1 MDRRTFVQRA
11 TITAAGFG
19 ILRNVEACAPARPS
33 LPPEPVPIPGTF
45 AEIRDKFFAYYLQHD
60 PVTSTYLGGDGYSP
74 ELADSNG
81 RLRDYRQAS
90 LDAEVSFYK
99 SLRASLLRLLPPIPA
114 TVDTTTRTVV
124 AAPTVVPQVLTPIEL
139 VDHRVMS
146 SQIAFLI
153 HQIGEL
159 RYHQRAV
166 DTYVAEP
173 FRGVDWQ
180 IQQMTEI
187 PGGSLGTQAEWQ
199 LVVTRAQSI
208 PAYLEVAK
216 TNLLAGKQ
224 AGNIPDKRMVQRDGI
239 NGSRANAE
247 YFRKTLP
254 ELVTGYVSKQA
265 FAQPT
270 MALVTATG
278 MAAATAWDQFADFL
292 AANFDVNEAVDRFAS
307 GEREYEWRVHTL
319 LGDPRSAAEL
329 YDYGAQQVA
338 LYTAR
343 IVEVARDF
351 ANEAKLGLPFNTDA
365 EKYAGVRRVME
376 FLSKDSP
383 RDDTQLLRWY
393 REAGVRAVTYGREQG
408 LFDIPQ
414 SYRLDVFPTP
424 PVLRSTIDAAYY
436 PAPPFKKT
444 GVGRFY
450 LTPTG
455 NSPAALKENN
465 FSSVAD
471 TAVHEG
477 FPGHDWHYKYMN
489 AHTDAISNIRW
500 LTPGAVEDSS
510 SMWADSMA
518 AEGWA
523 LYAEEL
529 MSEPTP
535 NRPYGFYSRGEYL
548 YELQGQLL
556 RAVRIVVDV
565 GIHTGRMTFDQA
577 IDYFTEHVSFVP
589 NARIN
594 AAANPTA
601 RAITD
606 GATRAIYRYSKWP
619 TQAITYNLGKNAII
633 SLRDECKT
641 REGSTFSKKKFH
653 ERFMGMGT
661 IPAGYFRESFLSQCG
676 AAPAPGN
683 P

>member
-1 MDRRTFVQRA
+1 MDRRKFVQRA
-11 TITAAGFG
+11 TVTAAGLG
-19 ILRNVEACAPARPS
+19 LLRNVQACAPTRPAA
-33 LPPEPVPIPGTF
+33 PPEPVPLPGTF
-45 AEIRDKFFAYYLQHD
+45 AEVRDRFFVYHLQKN

-81 RLRDYRQAS
+81 RLRDYTQAA
-90 LDAEVSFYK
+90 LDAEVEFYR
-99 SLRASLLRLLPPIPA
+99 SVRASLQRMMPA
-114 TVDTTTRTVV
+114 TVPATP
-124 AAPTVVPQVLTPIEL
+124 APTQAQTPPVALTPVEQ
-139 VDHRVMS
+139 VDHRVLS
-146 SQIAFLI
+146 AQVDFLI

-180 IQQMTEI
+180 IQQMTEF
-187 PGGSLGTQAEWQ
+187 PGGSLGTEAEWQ
-199 LVVTRAQSI
+199 LVVTRAMAT
-208 PAYLEVAK
+208 PAYLEAAK
-216 TNLLAGKQ
+216 TNLSAGKR

-254 ELVTGYVSKQA
+254 ELVTGYAGKQP
-265 FAQPT
+265 FARATIAQ
-270 MALVTATG
+270 VTSAG
-278 MAAATAWDQFADFL
+278 MTAATAWDQFADFL
-292 AANFDVNEAVDRFAS
+292 GTTFDVNETVDRFSA

-338 LYTAR
+338 LYTGK
-343 IVEVARDF
+343 IVEVAQAF
-351 ANEAKLGLPFNTDA
+351 AREAKLNLAFNTDA

-383 RDDTQLLRWY
+383 RDDNQLLRWY
-393 REAGVRAVTYGREQG
+393 REAGARAVAYGREQN

-414 SYRLDVFPTP
+414 SYRLDVVPTP

-455 NSPAALKENN
+455 NDPAALKENN

-489 AHTDAISNIRW
+489 EHKDQITNIRW

-518 AEGWA
+518 AEGWG

-529 MSEPTP
+529 MSDPAP
-535 NRPYGFYSRGEYL
+535 NHPYGFYSRGEYL

-589 NARIN
+589 NARTN
-594 AAANPTA
+594 AAADPTA
-601 RAITD
+601 RAITE
-606 GATRAIYRYSKWP
+606 GATRALYRYSKWP
-619 TQAITYNLGKNAII
+619 TQAITYNLGKNAIV
-633 SLRDECKT
+633 SLREECKT
-641 REGSTFSKKKFH
+641 REGSTFSKKRFH

-661 IPAGYFRESFLSQCG
+661 IPASYFRETFLAGCG
-676 AAPAPGN
+676 AVAG
-683 P
+683 